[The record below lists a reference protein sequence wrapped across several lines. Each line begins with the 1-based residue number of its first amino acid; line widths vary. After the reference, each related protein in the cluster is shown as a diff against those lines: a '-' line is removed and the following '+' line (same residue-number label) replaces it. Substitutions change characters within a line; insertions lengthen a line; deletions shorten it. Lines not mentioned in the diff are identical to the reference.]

1 MFRRVASRPLI
12 AALAMLVIG
21 SFGGDSAA
29 AQIDYRNLDEGRPVR
44 TEDAYPVERYAFE
57 LVLPYQ
63 YENERGPGRSHFV
76 APELAYGILAN
87 TMVGLKL
94 PFAALDGGPGVET
107 RWGFGGPRIF
117 ALYNFNTESRRL
129 PALALRVDASLPL
142 GNLAGDQARGA
153 FTAIAT
159 RSWGRT
165 RAHLNATA
173 GFGPGFNTQDEPPAH
188 AIPAWSASAAIDHT
202 LLRRSVVVIGEI
214 ALGEAAGESD
224 TEVSV
229 ALGGRMQLTPTF
241 VLDAGIERR
250 LTNRAGADIGLTIGI
265 SHAFALAG
273 LMPAGS
279 Q

>member
-1 MFRRVASRPLI
+1 MFTRDVPRPFI
-12 AALAMLVIG
+12 AALAILVIG
-21 SFGGDSAA
+21 SLSGGPIA

-57 LVLPYQ
+57 LVLPYE
-63 YENERGPGRSHFV
+63 YENERGPGRSHLV
-76 APELAYGILAN
+76 APELAFGILAN

-94 PFAALDGGPGVET
+94 PFAALDGGFGVDT
-107 RWGFGGPRIF
+107 QWGFGGPRIF
-117 ALYNFNTESRRL
+117 ALYNFNTEGRLL
-129 PALALRVDASLPL
+129 PAFALRADASLPV

-173 GFGPGFNTQDEPPAH
+173 GFGPEPVAPDDLPVH
-188 AIPAWSASAAIDHT
+188 SSPAWSTSAAIDHT
-202 LLRRSVVVIGEI
+202 FLRRSVVVIGEI
-214 ALGEAAGESD
+214 ALGEAAGVSD

-250 LTNRAGADIGLTIGI
+250 LTNRAGTDIGLTIGLT
-265 SHAFALAG
+265 HAFALAG

-279 Q
+279 R